1 MFPCEWTSNGQWHY
15 IYFYVNPEKKAL
27 QTVSSVY
34 TFTEHAWKKFDS
46 SQYKF
51 LLHNYFA
58 GSQMIVGNLSVSSKY
73 NAEYL

>member
-1 MFPCEWTSNGQWHY
+1 M
-15 IYFYVNPEKKAL
+15 AL
-27 QTVSSVY
+27 QTVSPVY

-51 LLHNYFA
+51 LLYNYFA
-58 GSQMIVGNLSVSSKY
+58 GSQMTVGNLNVSSKY